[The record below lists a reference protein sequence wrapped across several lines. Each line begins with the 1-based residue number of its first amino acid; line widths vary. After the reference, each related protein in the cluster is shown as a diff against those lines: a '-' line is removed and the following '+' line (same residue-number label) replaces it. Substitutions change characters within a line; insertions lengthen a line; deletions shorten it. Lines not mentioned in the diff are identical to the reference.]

1 MYDTTHSY
9 VRHDS
14 CICVLL
20 LVYCRHV
27 CLCAR
32 DMTQSYVCHDAFICV
47 TWLIH
52 MCDMTP
58 SHVWRDAFICATWLI
73 HVCGMRHS
81 YMWLDPFLCVT
92 WLIHILDLMYF
103 LRMEWRIQMCSMTH
117 TWKDLA
123 HVIFLIHICDRTHF
137 YAYHGCM
144 WVFCACVWYESI

>member
-1 MYDTTHSY
+1 MTHSY
-9 VRHDS
+9 
-14 CICVLL
+14 
-20 LVYCRHV
+20 
-27 CLCAR
+27 
-32 DMTQSYVCHDAFICV
+32 V

-52 MCDMTP
+52 LRILRNWHASFIRVTRPIPMCDMDVCEHFARTTRLIYVWDVIH
-58 SHVWRDAFICATWLI
+58 SYLWRDAFICATWLI